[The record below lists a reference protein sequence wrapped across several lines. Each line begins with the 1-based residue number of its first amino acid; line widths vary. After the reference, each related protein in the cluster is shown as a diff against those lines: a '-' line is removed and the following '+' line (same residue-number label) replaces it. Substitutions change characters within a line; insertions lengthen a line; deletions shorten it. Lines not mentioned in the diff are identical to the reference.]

1 MECKHEMTSCICNIW
16 TASPPSMMG
25 RLLLSFLVVAAAV
38 ALVCTVAVR
47 LVYQKTTVTTSS
59 PFVGYTPRSEAKD
72 EALISKRDS
81 RYVKLHEGIATKQGG
96 WYAAEHVIAESQDF
110 EENRRNETATEY
122 NATSAVTKESGL
134 PVSIAMVDENNH
146 SVERTDAPE
155 ISSSKVS
162 STELASPS
170 ISPRS
175 GLGYVLTFSYSDQ
188 LTAAVVNV
196 LSLMCLATKF
206 GEVRVVEPFVVNS
219 NLGVNGSKSW
229 TEQLNFRDIFD
240 ITLFEEHVSKKH
252 FNQFIPY
259 QTFIKDAPRK
269 VLLVQY
275 CYPCGDQTVW
285 NMARDFCDMN
295 GFELVG
301 KVCLNYGRE
310 KSFTIDMLEN
320 QIYSH
325 FNKTEVVVLFEMYG
339 GIVETRNKAYR
350 IAAKNTT
357 CGRYAVDYKVVQPS
371 PSVFSDANAYIQRY
385 LNGSSTYISLMIRL
399 ERVLLFSN
407 VQGVQNSTHYARQC
421 LNNVLKKWRYTKA
434 RTGIAATFLAID
446 VGTYGSKGFHIFP
459 AKGKAV
465 LPPVEEFFS
474 ALFDNRT
481 SLQEWEGTFTSVG
494 LGQTKTSGYIAMM
507 QKVVAVRGDVL
518 ILVGSKASSS
528 FQTTSKGLYHK
539 FHGKGEIIEL
549 NSKCT

>member
-1 MECKHEMTSCICNIW
+1 
-16 TASPPSMMG
+16 MM
-25 RLLLSFLVVAAAV
+25 RRPLLFFLVVAAAV
-38 ALVCTVAVR
+38 ALVCTVAVG
-47 LVYQKTTVTTSS
+47 LVYQKTTVTISS

-72 EALISKRDS
+72 EAVISKRDS

-110 EENRRNETATEY
+110 EENRRNETATDY
-122 NATSAVTKESGL
+122 NTTSAVTKESGL
-134 PVSIAMVDENNH
+134 PVLPMVGENNH
-146 SVERTDAPE
+146 SVGRTDAPE
-155 ISSSKVS
+155 ISSSEVS

-170 ISPRS
+170 IFPRS
-175 GLGYVLTFSYSDQ
+175 GLGYVLAFSYSDQ
-188 LTAAVVNV
+188 LTAAVVNL
-196 LSLMCLATKF
+196 LSLMCLATRF
-206 GEVRVVEPFVVNS
+206 GGVRVVEPFVVNS
-219 NLGVNGSKSW
+219 DLGVNGSRSW
-229 TEQLNFRDIFD
+229 TEQLKFRDIFD
-240 ITLFEEHVSKKH
+240 ITLFEEHVSKKD

-259 QTFIKDAPRK
+259 ETFIKDAPRK

-275 CYPCGDQTVW
+275 RYPCGDQTVW
-285 NMARDFCDMN
+285 SMARDFCNMN
-295 GFELVG
+295 RFELVG

-310 KSFTIDMLEN
+310 KTFTIDMLEN

-339 GIVETRNKAYR
+339 GIIEAQYSSDKAYR

-357 CGRYAVDYKVVQPS
+357 CDRYAVDYRVVQPS
-371 PSVFSDANAYIQRY
+371 PSVFSDANAYIQRC

-399 ERVLLFSN
+399 ERVLLFSK
-407 VQGVQNSTHYARQC
+407 VRGVQNSTQHARQC

-474 ALFDNRT
+474 ALFDNKT
-481 SLQEWEGTFTSVG
+481 SLQEWEDTFTSVG
-494 LGQTKTSGYIAMM
+494 LGRTKTSGYIAMM

-528 FQTTSKGLYHK
+528 FQATSKGLYHK